1 MGGRDGSNMPRAGDP
16 REATPHED
24 DVVQHFLLRLLR
36 LRERERP
43 EATGEPVSR
52 LHRGVSAKAQSE
64 R

>member
-1 MGGRDGSNMPRAGDP
+1 MPRAGDP

-36 LRERERP
+36 LRERERL